1 MVANNNNDANT
12 LERITGELDTNFIV
26 EAGAGTGKTYALV
39 SRVVALVKAGYQM
52 GGIVA
57 ITFTEAAAAELSE
70 RIRSRIEQLLDDE
83 NSANEGDAL
92 YPLVGDER
100 ANVERALDDIDQA
113 AIQTIHSFAAQLLQ
127 ERPMEIG
134 LPPGW
139 APMDE
144 IDSAER
150 FADRW
155 DEWKERA
162 LGSDAP
168 ADLQDAL
175 RSLLLQGM
183 GMAKWRETAE
193 AFSGDDRLRD
203 AGILGKVNLAELADN
218 TLSELRGLAELCV
231 DPSDRL
237 YKQLNGD
244 LREGDFRKG
253 AIPTVEAVLEASDS
267 VSRAAVALLDG
278 RKVDY
283 SGAVGT
289 RNNWSVDPKVVRARF
304 REVGREFWRGV
315 KTAGLPELLR
325 DLQREFAV
333 QYEDDRKADG
343 VAGFQDLLAW
353 ARDLL
358 RDNEG
363 VRGHFQGKYSHILI
377 DEFQDTDPL
386 QAEIA
391 FYLAARA
398 DAPIGKADWHTLPL
412 ERGKIFIVG
421 DPKQSIYRF
430 RRADIGVTR
439 LVTDSGRLERLA
451 IVQNRRS
458 QSAVVDWVNAVFE
471 KLMVQD
477 GAQAVRGGAQ
487 AVFGDLVVQ
496 DGAQNVWD
504 GVQAAFEKQ
513 SDWDNAKPQPQVQ
526 AEYIPL
532 VAHGDHQIG
541 KGAVRVFG
549 GASRDKADDVR
560 RQQARDVAAIV
571 GGVGELRVY
580 DKGKK
585 CERKAERRDVCVLV
599 RSRTG
604 LGILERGLEDA
615 GIPYRLEGGSLLFD
629 TQEVRDMLNCLRA
642 IDDPTDEV
650 SVVAA
655 LRSPAFAC
663 SDVDLMRWREGGGW
677 WDYLARGLD
686 GKAQAAGSRVGD
698 GLVALRDY
706 HNGRLGK
713 STAQLIAEFTRDR
726 RLDELDLAEARPR
739 EAWRRRRFLL
749 EEARARDAAGANT
762 LNQFIRW
769 AARQQEEGAQ
779 IQQPDMPD
787 GDEDAVRIMTMH
799 GSKGLEFPIVILLG
813 LDSAGG
819 GSRGGAA
826 VQFDKDTNSVEVA
839 FSKDFRTPGYD
850 ALDEGEKR
858 HSEAEAVRLAYVAA
872 TRARDYLYV
881 SLHHRAGS
889 DGAPKDD
896 VIAGKIQEMSD
907 DLPHTWLDLSEAL
920 PVRDAAAASS
930 DGAML
935 VDDYDIDAWRARRA
949 AAIDKSSAALAVTA
963 TRVARN
969 AAGRPDD
976 WGDIEDKEGEPDDE
990 RPWLAGRGGTAMGS
1004 AVHATLQ
1011 SALELMSPRLPL
1023 GAGDDLDGLV
1033 AGYAAE
1039 IGRLADRHAAYYGVS
1054 DAGEVRRLTGDA
1066 LAHDAVGEALRARR
1080 RWSEISVAAPLDV
1093 DGRAVALEGI
1103 IDLLYETDDGELV
1116 VLDYKTDDVRSAR
1129 DLERKRARYRYQG
1142 ACYAYAVARATGK
1155 RVRAVQFLFIRRARA
1170 GDGLQ
1175 DVDFRELLDE
1185 LPGLVG
1191 GAGGG

>member
-1 MVANNNNDANT
+1 M
-12 LERITGELDTNFIV
+12 
-26 EAGAGTGKTYALV
+26 
-39 SRVVALVKAGYQM
+39 
-52 GGIVA
+52 
-57 ITFTEAAAAELSE
+57 
-70 RIRSRIEQLLDDE
+70 
-83 NSANEGDAL
+83 
-92 YPLVGDER
+92 
-100 ANVERALDDIDQA
+100 
-113 AIQTIHSFAAQLLQ
+113 
-127 ERPMEIG
+127 
-134 LPPGW
+134 
-139 APMDE
+139 
-144 IDSAER
+144 
-150 FADRW
+150 
-155 DEWKERA
+155 
-162 LGSDAP
+162 DAP
-168 ADLQDAL
+168 SDLQDAL
-175 RSLLLQGM
+175 RGLLRQKVGM
-183 GMAKWRETAE
+183 GKWREAAE

-203 AGILGKVNLAELADN
+203 AGILGKADLAALAN
-218 TLSELRGLAELCV
+218 STISELRGLAALCA
-231 DPSDRL
+231 DSSDRL
-237 YKQLNGD
+237 YEQLE
-244 LREGDFRKG
+244 L
-253 AIPTVEAVLEASDS
+253 AIKTVKNVLEAADS
-267 VSRAAVALLDG
+267 ISGAAAALAEGESYGL
-278 RKVDY
+278 KVDY

-289 RNNWSVDPKVVRARF
+289 RNNWSITPKMVRDRF
-304 REVGREFWRGV
+304 REVGRAFQNSV

-333 QYEDDRKADG
+333 EYEADRKADG
-343 VAGFQDLLAW
+343 VAGFQDLLVW

-358 RDNEG
+358 RDKADA
-363 VRGHFQGKYSHILI
+363 RGYFQGRYSRILI

-391 FYLAARA
+391 FYLAATA
-398 DAPIGKADWHTLPL
+398 SAPIGKADWYDLPL
-412 ERGKIFIVG
+412 EAGKLFIVG

-430 RRADIGVTR
+430 RRADIGVTQR
-439 LVTDSGRLERLA
+439 VVDSGRLERLI

-458 QSAVVDWVNAVFE
+458 QSAVVDWVNAVFGE
-471 KLMVQD
+471 LMVQE
-477 GAQAVRGGAQ
+477 GAQAVR
-487 AVFGDLVVQ
+487 
-496 DGAQNVWD
+496 D
-504 GVQAAFEKQ
+504 GVQAAFGDLMFQDEAQ
-513 SDWDNAKPQPQVQ
+513 DEREQPTQ

-532 VAHGDHQIG
+532 KAHGEHQIG

-549 GASRDKADDVR
+549 GASGDKADDVR
-560 RQQARDVAAIV
+560 IQQAKDVAAIIGRV
-571 GGVGELRVY
+571 GNLSVY

-585 CERKAERRDVCVLV
+585 CERAAERRDVCVLV

-663 SDVDLMRWREGGGW
+663 SDVDLMRWRESGGW

-686 GKAQAAGSRVGD
+686 DRARAAESPVGD
-698 GLVALRDY
+698 GLVALRGY
-706 HNGRLGK
+706 HRDRLGK

-826 VQFDKDTNSVEVA
+826 VQFDKDKNSVEVA

-881 SLHHRAGS
+881 SLHHRAVVKEGVAEPN
-889 DGAPKDD
+889 DK
-896 VIAGKIQEMSD
+896 VIAGLIEGMSG
-907 DLPHTWLDLSEAL
+907 DLPHSRLELSGAPAL
-920 PVRDAAAASS
+920 LVGDAAADSAI
-930 DGAML
+930 AARA
-935 VDDYDIDAWRARRA
+935 DDYDIDAWRERRA
-949 AAIDKSSAALAVTA
+949 AAIGRSSAALAVTA

-969 AAGRPDD
+969 AKDRPED
-976 WGDIEDKEGEPDDE
+976 WGDIEDKESEPDDE

-1023 GAGDDLDGLV
+1023 DAGADLRGLV
-1033 AGYAAE
+1033 AGYDAE
-1039 IGRLADRHAAYYGVS
+1039 IRRLADRHAAYYGVS
-1054 DAGEVRRLTGDA
+1054 DAGEVRRLAGDA
-1066 LAHDAVGEALRARR
+1066 LAHEAVGEALRARR
-1080 RWSEISVAAPLDV
+1080 RWSEISVAAPLEV
-1093 DGRAVALEGI
+1093 DGRQVALEGI

-1116 VLDYKTDDVRSAR
+1116 ILDYKTDDVRSER

-1142 ACYAYAVARATGK
+1142 ACYAYAVERAAGK
-1155 RVRAVQFLFIRRARA
+1155 RVKAVQFLFIRRARA

-1175 DVDFRELLDE
+1175 EVDFRALLEE

-1191 GAGGG
+1191 GA

>member
-1 MVANNNNDANT
+1 MAANNNNDANT

-83 NSANEGDAL
+83 NSSNEGDAL

-100 ANVERALDDIDQA
+100 ANVERALEEIDQA
-113 AIQTIHSFAAQLLQ
+113 VIQTIHSFAAQLLQ
-127 ERPMEIG
+127 ERPIEAG

-162 LGSDAP
+162 LGADAP
-168 ADLQDAL
+168 PDLQDAL
-175 RSLLLQGM
+175 RALLLQGM
-183 GMAKWRETAE
+183 GVAKWREAAE
-193 AFSGDDRLRD
+193 VFSGDDRLRD
-203 AGILGKVNLAELADN
+203 ARIMGKVNLAELAEN

-231 DPSDRL
+231 DQSDKL
-237 YKQLNGD
+237 YRQLNGY
-244 LREGDFRKG
+244 FRDG
-253 AIPTVEAVLEASDS
+253 AIQTVEAVLEASDS

-304 REVGREFWRGV
+304 REVGQEFRRSV
-315 KTAGLPELLR
+315 KIAGLPELLR

-333 QYEDDRKADG
+333 GYESDRKADG

-398 DAPIGKADWHTLPL
+398 DAPIGKAAWHTLPL

-439 LVTDSGRLERLA
+439 LVTDSGWLERLA

-458 QSAVVDWVNAVFE
+458 QAAVVDWVNAVFG

-477 GAQAVRGGAQ
+477 GTPAVRGGVQ
-487 AVFGDLVVQ
+487 AVFGELMVQ

-513 SDWDNAKPQPQVQ
+513 NALDEPQPQVQ

-532 VAHGDHQIG
+532 EAHDEHQVG
-541 KGAVRVFG
+541 TGGVRVFG
-549 GASRDKADDVR
+549 GATGDNAEGIR
-560 RQQARDVAAIV
+560 RRQARDVAAII
-571 GGVGELRVY
+571 GGVGELTVY
-580 DKGKK
+580 DKDKK

-599 RSRTG
+599 RARTG

-650 SVVAA
+650 AVVAA

-663 SDVDLMRWREGGGW
+663 SDVDLMRWREDGGGW
-677 WDYLARGLD
+677 DYRAWDLD
-686 GKAQAAGSRVGD
+686 GKAQAGSPVGD
-698 GLVALRDY
+698 GLVALRGY

-713 STAQLIAEFTRDR
+713 STAQLIAEFTRER

-749 EEARARDAAGANT
+749 EEARARDGAGSNT
-762 LNQFIRW
+762 LNQFILW

-779 IQQPDMPD
+779 IQHSDMPD
-787 GDEDAVRIMTMH
+787 SDEDAARIMTMH

-813 LDSAGG
+813 LDGAGG

-826 VQFDKDTNSVEVA
+826 VQFGKDENSVEVA

-850 ALDEGEKR
+850 ALDTDEKR

-881 SLHHRAGS
+881 SLHHRVS
-889 DGAPKDD
+889 VKEGAYPEPNDK
-896 VIAGKIQEMSD
+896 VIAGRIQGMEG
-907 DLPHTWLDLSEAL
+907 LPHSEVDLGAL
-920 PVRDAAAASS
+920 PMRVAAA
-930 DGAML
+930 
-935 VDDYDIDAWRARRA
+935 DDAKTALPYDIDDWRERRA
-949 AAIDKSSAALAVTA
+949 AAIGRSGAPLAVTA

-969 AAGRPDD
+969 AAGQQA

-1004 AVHATLQ
+1004 AVHAALQ
-1011 SALELMSPRLPL
+1011 SALELLEQSLPL
-1023 GAGDDLDGLV
+1023 AAGADLGGLL
-1033 AGYAAE
+1033 AGYSAE
-1039 IGRLADRHAAYYGVS
+1039 IERHAARHATYHGVV
-1054 DAGEVRRLTGDA
+1054 AAEVARLTRDA
-1066 LAHDAVGEALRARR
+1066 LGHNAVGRALRAER
-1080 RWSEISVAAPLDV
+1080 RWSEISVAAPLEA

-1116 VLDYKTDDVRSAR
+1116 ILDYKTDDVRNAA
-1129 DLERKRARYRYQG
+1129 DLERKTARYRYQG
-1142 ACYAYAVARATGK
+1142 ACYAYAVERASGK
-1155 RVRAVQFLFIRRARA
+1155 RVRAVQFLFIRRARQ

-1175 DVDFRELLDE
+1175 EIDFLPLMDE

-1191 GAGGG
+1191 GG

>member
-1 MVANNNNDANT
+1 MAAHNDDGRT
-12 LERITGELDTNFIV
+12 LERITGELDANFIV

-39 SRVVALVKAGYQM
+39 SRVVALVKAGNPM

-70 RIRSRIEQLLDDE
+70 RIRSRMEQLLDDGHPD
-83 NSANEGDAL
+83 NKIDAL
-92 YPLVGDER
+92 YPPVGDER
-100 ANVERALDDIDQA
+100 ANIERALGEIDQA

-127 ERPMEIG
+127 ERPLEAG

-139 APMDE
+139 SPMDE
-144 IDSAER
+144 IEGAER

-155 DEWKERA
+155 DRWRERA
-162 LGSDAP
+162 LGADAP
-168 ADLQDAL
+168 AELQDAL
-175 RSLLLQGM
+175 RALLRLRQGA
-183 GMAKWRETAE
+183 GKWREVAA

-203 AGILGKVNLAELADN
+203 AGILGKADLAALADSA
-218 TLSELRGLAELCV
+218 LGELTALADLCV
-231 DPSDRL
+231 DTSDKL
-237 YKQLNGD
+237 YGQL
-244 LREGDFRKG
+244 EG
-253 AIPTVEAVLEASDS
+253 AIQTLEAALEAAGS
-267 VSRAAVALLDG
+267 VSGVAAALAAGEADG
-278 RKVDY
+278 RKVDF
-283 SGAVGT
+283 SGT
-289 RNNWSVDPKVVRARF
+289 RGQLQKNWSVAPKEVRDRF
-304 REVGREFWRGV
+304 RAAGQAFQNGV
-315 KTAGLPELLR
+315 RMAALSELLR

-333 QYEDDRKADG
+333 EYEAERKADG
-343 VAGFQDLLAW
+343 VAGFQDMLAW
-353 ARDLL
+353 ARDLV
-358 RDNEG
+358 RDNAG
-363 VRGHFQGKYSHILI
+363 ARGYFQGKYSHILI

-391 FYLAARA
+391 FYLAAA
-398 DAPIGKADWHTLPL
+398 EGAPIGKGKADWDKLPL
-412 ERGKIFIVG
+412 VDGKLFIVG

-430 RRADIGVTR
+430 RRADIGVTEQ
-439 LVTDSGRLERLA
+439 VVKSGRLERLV
-451 IVQNRRS
+451 IVNNRRS
-458 QSAVVDWVNAVFE
+458 QAAVVDWVNA
-471 KLMVQD
+471 
-477 GAQAVRGGAQ
+477 A
-487 AVFGDLVVQ
+487 FGDVGELMLEQ
-496 DGAQNVWD
+496 P
-504 GVQAAFEKQ
+504 GVQ
-513 SDWDNAKPQPQVQ
+513 S
-526 AEYIPL
+526 EYIPL

-560 RQQARDVAAIV
+560 RRQARDVAAII

-585 CERKAERRDVCVLV
+585 CARVAERRDVCVLV

-686 GKAQAAGSRVGD
+686 DRARAAESPVGD

-713 STAQLIAEFTRDR
+713 SAAQLIAEFTRAR
-726 RLDELDLAEARPR
+726 RLDELDLVEARPR

-813 LDSAGG
+813 FDAVGG
-819 GSRGGAA
+819 ARGGAA
-826 VQFDKDTNSVEVA
+826 VQFDKDKNSVEVA

-872 TRARDYLYV
+872 TRARDHLYV
-881 SLHHRAGS
+881 SLYHKAGS

-896 VIAGKIQEMSD
+896 VIAGMIQEMSD

-920 PVRDAAAASS
+920 PVRDAAAALS
-930 DGAML
+930 DGATL

-949 AAIDKSSAALAVTA
+949 AAIGKSAAALAVTA

-969 AAGRPDD
+969 AKDRPDD
-976 WGDIEDKEGEPDDE
+976 WGDIEDKESEPDDE
-990 RPWLAGRGGTAMGS
+990 RPWLAGRGGTAVGS

-1011 SALELMSPRLPL
+1011 SALEVMTPELPL
-1023 GAGDDLDGLV
+1023 DAGADLRGLV
-1033 AGYAAE
+1033 ASYEAE

-1054 DAGEVRRLTGDA
+1054 DKADVRRLARDA
-1066 LAHDAVGEALRARR
+1066 LEHEAVGAALRAER

-1103 IDLLYETDDGELV
+1103 IDLLYETEDGELV
-1116 VLDYKTDDVRSAR
+1116 ILDYKTDDVRSAG

-1142 ACYAYAVARATGK
+1142 ACYAYAVERAAGK

-1175 DVDFRELLDE
+1175 EVDFRGLLDE

-1191 GAGGG
+1191 GA

>member
-1 MVANNNNDANT
+1 MMVAHNDDAT
-12 LERITGELDTNFIV
+12 TQRITTELDKNFIV

-39 SRVVALVKAGYQM
+39 SRVVALVKAGYPM

-70 RIRSRIEQLLDDE
+70 RIRSRMEELLNDE
-83 NSANEGDAL
+83 NSEDLLRLRDDAES
-92 YPLVGDER
+92 ER
-100 ANVERALDDIDQA
+100 IAQALDDIDQA
-113 AIQTIHSFAAQLLQ
+113 VIQTIHSFAAQLLQ
-127 ERPMEIG
+127 ERPLDAG

-139 APMDE
+139 TPMDDIE
-144 IDSAER
+144 RAEH

-155 DEWKERA
+155 DGWRDRA
-162 LGSDAP
+162 LGTDAS
-168 ADLQDAL
+168 AELQDAL
-175 RSLLLQGM
+175 RGLLRQGV
-183 GMAKWRETAE
+183 GMAKWREVAK

-203 AGILGKVNLAELADN
+203 ASILPKVDLTKAAEN
-218 TLSELRGLAELCV
+218 TLSELRSLADLCKN
-231 DPSDRL
+231 PSEDRL
-237 YKQLNGD
+237 YDQLNGHD
-244 LREGDFRKG
+244 G
-253 AIPTVEAVLEASDS
+253 AIHTVETVLEVADS
-267 VSRAAVALLDG
+267 ISQSVAALYDG
-278 RKVDY
+278 KRVDY

-289 RNNWSVDPKVVRARF
+289 RKNWLVAPKVVRDRF
-304 REVGREFWRGV
+304 REVGRAFRNSV
-315 KTAGLPELLR
+315 RIAGLTELLR

-333 QYEDDRKADG
+333 QYEADRKADG

-358 RDNEG
+358 RDNKG
-363 VRGHFQGKYSHILI
+363 ARSHFQGKYSHILI

-391 FYLAARA
+391 FYLAATA
-398 DAPIGKADWHTLPL
+398 SAPIGKADWYDLPL
-412 ERGKIFIVG
+412 EAGKLFIVG

-430 RRADIGVTR
+430 RRADIGVTQR
-439 LVTDSGRLERLA
+439 VVDSGRLERLI

-458 QSAVVDWVNAVFE
+458 QSAVVDWVNAVFGE
-471 KLMVQD
+471 LMVQGGSQLVRS
-477 GAQAVRGGAQ
+477 GAQSVRGG
-487 AVFGDLVVQ
+487 
-496 DGAQNVWD
+496 
-504 GVQAAFEKQ
+504 VQASFGELMFKDEAQDERE
-513 SDWDNAKPQPQVQ
+513 QPAQVQ
-526 AEYIPL
+526 AKYIPL
-532 VAHGDHQIG
+532 EAHDKHQIG
-541 KGAVRVFG
+541 TGVVSVFG
-549 GASRDKADDVR
+549 GASQDRADDVR
-560 RQQARDVAAIV
+560 RRQARDVAAIV

-585 CERKAERRDVCVLV
+585 CARAARLRDVCVLV

-686 GKAQAAGSRVGD
+686 DRARAAESPVGD

-713 STAQLIAEFTRDR
+713 SAAQLIAEFTRDR

-819 GSRGGAA
+819 GARGGAA

-881 SLHHRAGS
+881 SLHHKAGS

-930 DGAML
+930 DGATL
-935 VDDYDIDAWRARRA
+935 VDDYDIDAWRERRA
-949 AAIDKSSAALAVTA
+949 AAIGKSAAALAVTA

-969 AAGRPDD
+969 AKDRPDD
-976 WGDIEDKEGEPDDE
+976 WGDIEDKESEPDDE
-990 RPWLAGRGGTAMGS
+990 RPWLAGRGGTAVGS

-1011 SALELMSPRLPL
+1011 SALELLAPRLPL

-1033 AGYAAE
+1033 AGYEAE
-1039 IGRLADRHAAYYGVS
+1039 IRRLADRQAAQHGVA
-1054 DAGEVRRLTGDA
+1054 DKAEVARLAGDA
-1066 LAHDAVGEALRARR
+1066 LAHEAVGAALRARR
-1080 RWSEISVAAPLDV
+1080 RWSEISVAAPLEV

-1116 VLDYKTDDVRSAR
+1116 ILDYKTDDVRSAGE
-1129 DLERKRARYRYQG
+1129 LERKRARYRYQG
-1142 ACYAYAVARATGK
+1142 ACYAYAVERATGK

-1175 DVDFRELLDE
+1175 EVDFMPLLDE

-1191 GAGGG
+1191 GA